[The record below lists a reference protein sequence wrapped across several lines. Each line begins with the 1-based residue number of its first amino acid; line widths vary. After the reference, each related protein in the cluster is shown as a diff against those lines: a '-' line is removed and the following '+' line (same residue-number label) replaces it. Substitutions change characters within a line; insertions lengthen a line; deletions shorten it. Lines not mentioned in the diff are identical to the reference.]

1 MSKNM
6 SKNISKKRIEMA
18 LPTWTYLIVA
28 TLSLLLIYYF
38 TYLKDQQGFKSN
50 VVLDTSKDTTMY
62 PYTTTPINS
71 LDQYELEAV
80 FDNEGDRELSKQQI
94 NQMTRRYPL
103 DWTNYPPNA
112 SKFQS
117 EQAKYI
123 EGFSSDA
130 SAKNLEEP
138 YKAIGDGNLIPPDT
152 LEIEKQEREI
162 LQTYQPKNANDL
174 TTYDIDDAQTLV
186 EKIYKPKGLIPKV
199 MRREGNVFE
208 VVGTTEINAKIEYED
223 ELPHT
228 PASSRP
234 NQAAG
239 EATIHV
245 PPTATETA
253 AGLDPFYEPTTAT
266 RSDRSDYTK
275 WTPGLERMFAPT
287 YPVTDWVGQP
297 K

>member
-1 MSKNM
+1 MNL
-6 SKNISKKRIEMA
+6 R
-18 LPTWTYLIVA
+18 PWTYVFAFIVA
-28 TLSLLLIYYF
+28 GFLVYHF
-38 TYLKDQQGFKSN
+38 TYPKSLPQPQGFKDK
-50 VVLDTSKDTTMY
+50 VVLDTSKDTTMF

-80 FDNEGDRELSKQQI
+80 FDNEGDRQLKKQQI

-123 EGFSSDA
+123 ESFSTQSSADA
-130 SAKNLEEP
+130 LSEP
-138 YKAIGDGNLIPPDT
+138 YKNIGDSNLRPPDT
-152 LEIEKQEREI
+152 LEMERREKEI
-162 LQTYQPKNANDL
+162 LTTYVPKKANDL
-174 TTYDIDDAQTLV
+174 STYDADDAQALM
-186 EKIYKPKGLIPKV
+186 EKIYKAKGVEPTVIRK
-199 MRREGNVFE
+199 EGNVFE
-208 VVGTTEINAKIEYED
+208 VVSTRQINREIQYED
-223 ELPHT
+223 ELPE
-228 PASSRP
+228 ASYKGSSNP
-234 NQAAG
+234 NMAAG
-239 EATIHV
+239 EAVIRV
-245 PPTATETA
+245 PPVATETA

-266 RSDRSDYTK
+266 RSDRTDYMQ

>member
-1 MSKNM
+1 
-6 SKNISKKRIEMA
+6 MA
-18 LPTWTYLIVA
+18 VPTWLYLIALVLGLLA
-28 TLSLLLIYYF
+28 LYHFTSLKSDTF
-38 TYLKDQQGFKSN
+38 QDKKSN
-50 VVLDTSKDTTMY
+50 VVLDTSRDTTMY
-62 PYTTTPINS
+62 PYTTSPINS

-80 FDNEGDRELSKQQI
+80 FDNEGDRELKQQQI

-130 SAKNLEEP
+130 SAQNLEQP
-138 YKAIGDGNLIPPDT
+138 YKAIGDGNLVPPDT
-152 LEIEKQEREI
+152 IGMEKEEKKI
-162 LQTYQPKNANDL
+162 LQTYKPRNANNL
-174 TTYDIDDAQTLV
+174 TTYDNDDALTLI
-186 EKIYKPKGLIPKV
+186 EKIYKPKGLMPKV
-199 MRREGNVFE
+199 MRKEGNVFE
-208 VVGTTEINAKIEYED
+208 VVGTRQINPKIEYED
-223 ELPHT
+223 ALSFAPT
-228 PASSRP
+228 SSKP
-234 NQAAG
+234 VQAAG
-239 EATIHV
+239 EATIQV
-245 PPTATETA
+245 PPVASETA

-287 YPVTDWVGQP
+287 YPTTDWVGQP

>member
-1 MSKNM
+1 MYFFY
-6 SKNISKKRIEMA
+6 KKVLEMA
-18 LPTWTYLIVA
+18 LPTWTYLVA
-28 TLSLLLIYYF
+28 TALGLLLIYHF
-38 TYLKDQQGFKSN
+38 TYLKGITLNDLQGFKSN
-50 VVLDTSKDTTMY
+50 VVLDTSKDTTMF
-62 PYTTTPINS
+62 PYTTTPIND

-80 FDNEGDRELSKQQI
+80 FDNEGDRELKQQQI

-138 YKAIGDGNLIPPDT
+138 YQAIGDGNLVPPDT
-152 LEIEKQEREI
+152 LEMEKHEKEI
-162 LQTYQPKNANDL
+162 LQTYQPKKANDL

-186 EKIYKPKGLIPKV
+186 EKIYKPKGLVPKV

-208 VVGTTEINAKIEYED
+208 VVGTRQINAKIEYED
-223 ELPHT
+223 ALPYA
-228 PASSRP
+228 PSSSRP
-234 NQAAG
+234 TQAAG

-253 AGLDPFYEPTTAT
+253 AGLDPFYEPTTST
-266 RSDRSDYTK
+266 RSDRSDYQK